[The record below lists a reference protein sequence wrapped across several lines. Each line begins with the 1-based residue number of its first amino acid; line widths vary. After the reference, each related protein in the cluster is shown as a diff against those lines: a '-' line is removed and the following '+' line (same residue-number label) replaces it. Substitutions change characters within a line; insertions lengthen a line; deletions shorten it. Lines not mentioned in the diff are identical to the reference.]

1 MIENAK
7 KYLQLMDRTFY
18 NSYGKV
24 AKVVGLTIES
34 VGPKARLGDLC
45 RIYPGED
52 QKEHVIAEVVGFHD
66 SKLILMP
73 VDSVEGVGV
82 GCIVENTG
90 HPLSVLV
97 SDELLGHTLDGIGRL
112 TDSEKEVHG
121 EYYPLEQAP
130 PDPMDREII
139 SEVLPLGVK
148 AVDGLITVGKGQRIG
163 VFAGSGVG
171 KSTLLG
177 MFARNTKADVN
188 VIALIGERGRE
199 VREFIE
205 RDLGPEGMARSVVV
219 VATSDKPA

>member
-82 GCIVENTG
+82 GCVVENTG

-97 SDELLGHTLDGIGRL
+97 SD
-112 TDSEKEVHG
+112 
-121 EYYPLEQAP
+121 
-130 PDPMDREII
+130 
-139 SEVLPLGVK
+139 
-148 AVDGLITVGKGQRIG
+148 GKHHR
-163 VFAGSGVG
+163 
-171 KSTLLG
+171 K
-177 MFARNTKADVN
+177 
-188 VIALIGERGRE
+188 
-199 VREFIE
+199 
-205 RDLGPEGMARSVVV
+205 
-219 VATSDKPA
+219 